1 MTDTIPQVI
10 TLNIFF
16 SGLRLFCSS
25 FSQGLLIISQSEIQ
39 VPSRSKWE
47 EMEPAEDK
55 LSK

>member
-1 MTDTIPQVI
+1 MTDNTTSYNVKY
-10 TLNIFF
+10 LLC
-16 SGLRLFCSS
+16 GLRLFCSS

-55 LSK
+55 LSE